1 MMSPTTVFLIFTAIS
16 QLLVLTTGDCI
27 TYIQLLYLS
36 TQCIVCTTAYTHVDL
51 VVSIPINAYNISC
64 ILSFCHVYCCVN
76 LSYRTNNSN
85 IIINSHFLILSALPL
100 GPDARNNTNLDPA
113 SGSPYIQILRGRDGR
128 DGPQGTT
135 GAAGRDGRD
144 GERGEP
150 GTQGQ
155 TGETGEQG
163 PPGTTSGGVTYT
175 RWGKTSG
182 PTVSGTELV
191 YAGITAGSWFDNI
204 GGGAN
209 YLCMPHNPQYGR
221 YGPGVQGYS
230 PIYGTEYQTSG
241 GPIAT
246 TSQHN
251 VPCAVCY
258 VSTRETALM
267 LPARMEC
274 PTSWT
279 LEYSGYL
286 MSAYGSHKRTM
297 YECVDSTPDTIPGS
311 SANTN
316 GAQLCH
322 VEADCNGLPC
332 GPYDTEKELTCAV
345 CTK

>member
-1 MMSPTTVFLIFTAIS
+1 MYSDRLASFEWFPV
-16 QLLVLTTGDCI
+16 
-27 TYIQLLYLS
+27 
-36 TQCIVCTTAYTHVDL
+36 
-51 VVSIPINAYNISC
+51 YNIPC
-64 ILSFCHVYCCVN
+64 TILQ
-76 LSYRTNNSN
+76 N
-85 IIINSHFLILSALPL
+85 ISGLPIR
-100 GPDARNNTNLDPA
+100 PDATNNTNLSPA
-113 SGSPYIQILRGRDGR
+113 LGFPYIQILRGRDGR

-150 GTQGQ
+150 GITGPR
-155 TGETGEQG
+155 GETGEQG
-163 PPGTTSGGVTYT
+163 PPGATRGGVTYT
-175 RWGKTSG
+175 RWGKTSC

-191 YAGITAGSWFDNI
+191 YAGVTAGSWYAHT

-209 YLCMPHNPQYGR
+209 YLCMPRNPQYGSYR
-221 YGPGVQGYS
+221 PGVQGES
-230 PIYGTEYQTSG
+230 NLYGTEYEARFGS
-241 GPIAT
+241 PIQ
-246 TSQHN
+246 SSSEHN

-286 MSAYGSHKRTM
+286 MSTMQGGNHYRTM
-297 YECVDSTPDTIPGS
+297 YECVDSNPDTIPGT

-316 GAQLCH
+316 GAVFYH
-322 VEADCNGLPC
+322 VEANCNGLPC
-332 GPYDTEKELTCAV
+332 GPYDPQKELTCAV